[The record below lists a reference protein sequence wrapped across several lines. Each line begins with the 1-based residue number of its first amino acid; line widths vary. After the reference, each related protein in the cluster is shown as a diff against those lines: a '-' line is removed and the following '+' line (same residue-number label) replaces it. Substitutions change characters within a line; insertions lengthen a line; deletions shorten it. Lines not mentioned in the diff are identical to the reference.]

1 MRLKFIVCLAA
12 VCGVATTSTLASA
25 QTVLKLG
32 HVGEVDS
39 HFDVASKEFAKRV
52 KEKSGG
58 KVDVQVFP
66 SSQLGNDKDML
77 QKTKLGQIDFF
88 IPSSIMSSVTPEFG
102 VFDMPYII
110 KDRAHAKR
118 VLDKLGPSLF
128 GPASEAKG
136 VKIVGFWENGVR
148 HVTNNVRPVVK
159 PEDLKGIK
167 LRTPRGEWRL
177 KMFTAYGA
185 NPSPMAF
192 TEVFTALK
200 TGVMDGQEN
209 PLINVWSAKFFEVQK
224 FLSLT
229 GHVYIPAY
237 LVTSP
242 KTFAG
247 WPQDVQ
253 KVIQETA
260 KEMEDVARANGQG
273 FDDDLL
279 SKLKAKGMAVNEAD
293 KEAFVAASKD
303 IYKQFGEKVKGG
315 EDLIKQIQAMREG

>member
-1 MRLKFIVCLAA
+1 
-12 VCGVATTSTLASA
+12 
-25 QTVLKLG
+25 
-32 HVGEVDS
+32 
-39 HFDVASKEFAKRV
+39 
-52 KEKSGG
+52 
-58 KVDVQVFP
+58 
-66 SSQLGNDKDML
+66 
-77 QKTKLGQIDFF
+77 
-88 IPSSIMSSVTPEFG
+88 
-102 VFDMPYII
+102 
-110 KDRAHAKR
+110 
-118 VLDKLGPSLF
+118 
-128 GPASEAKG
+128 
-136 VKIVGFWENGVR
+136 
-148 HVTNNVRPVVK
+148 
-159 PEDLKGIK
+159 
-167 LRTPRGEWRL
+167 
-177 KMFTAYGA
+177 
-185 NPSPMAF
+185 MAF

-209 PLINVWSAKFFEVQK
+209 PLINVWSAKFFQVQN

-247 WPQDVQ
+247 WPKDVQ
-253 KVIQETA
+253 NVIQETA